1 MKEKFEIIVNDCVDD
16 IAPQC
21 CFSPVAD
28 FNLNFLSRVR
38 MMHGIDIQLLS
49 VRPSVCLENAAT
61 VSKSSIYRPTFFKI
75 LWKGL
80 RSTFLLPTAVTRVL
94 R

>member
-38 MMHGIDIQLLS
+38 MMHGIDIPYNFCLY
-49 VRPSVCLENAAT
+49 VRPSVW
-61 VSKSSIYRPTFFKI
+61 RM
-75 LWKGL
+75 
-80 RSTFLLPTAVTRVL
+80 LLLCRKVVYIVQL
-94 R
+94 F